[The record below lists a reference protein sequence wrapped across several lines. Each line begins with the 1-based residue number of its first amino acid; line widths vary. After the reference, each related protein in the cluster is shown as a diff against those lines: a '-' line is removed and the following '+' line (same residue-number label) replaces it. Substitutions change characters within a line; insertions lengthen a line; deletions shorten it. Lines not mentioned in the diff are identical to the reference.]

1 MGQSE
6 KFYLG
11 NLYDLQNA
19 KRRNQRLTYDPD
31 DLTTHAIIT
40 GMTGSGKTGLGL
52 IFLEE
57 AALAGIPAILIDP
70 KGDLTNML
78 LHFPE
83 LKPADF
89 QPWIDANVARREGKT
104 PAEAATDA
112 AELWKKGLADWG
124 IDQTRLEAL
133 DKAVD
138 YAVYTPGS
146 DAGFPVSIL
155 ASLNA
160 PSMPWEGNK
169 EILREEISSTV
180 TAILG
185 LIGLKN
191 IDPVRD
197 REHILLANIF
207 ENAWQQ
213 NKDLDMATLITQV
226 HTPPFEKLGVFPLE
240 RFYPEKERFEL
251 AMLLNNFLAAPAFQT
266 WLEGH
271 PLDIEA
277 FLFTPEGKPQ
287 HSIFYTAHLSDEERM
302 FFTTLL
308 FTAIETWMRKQ
319 KGSGS
324 LRAIVYFDEIAGYLP
339 PVANP
344 PSKKTILRMF
354 KQARAFG
361 LGLMLATQNP
371 VDLDYKALSNAGTW
385 IIGKLQTEHEKNRLL
400 NGLER
405 AAPGVDR
412 GDLDQIISQLDKRI
426 FLLHNVHDDKPQVF
440 HTRWAMNYL
449 AGPITRTQLPAL
461 NALKG
466 NQQATT
472 AAAKDEIPTP
482 TTAGTTEPVRPTEAS
497 TPGDINPPAIPRSIP
512 VFYLPA
518 DRGLSYARKKVSDHF
533 DQEIPKPSYLY
544 SPKLVGQ
551 ARVIFYSRKHNIS
564 HETLFTV
571 RTDQLKSKG
580 LVHWEN
586 FLTDSALDPD
596 ELATSPLPDATYER
610 PSDLSIDDTDLI
622 KTLKKD
628 FEDWIYR
635 TQVIKLRVNP
645 MLDVVA
651 GPEESEAAFKT
662 RCQAAA
668 EKKRDEEVEDIRQ
681 KYEKKLDAMEA
692 KLEKEVL
699 EVEEDKQVLNHRRM
713 EEVGTGMENIL
724 SLFSGRRRRITTSL
738 TKRRMTVKAKAD
750 LEESQQTVEDLQ
762 DQMLK
767 LEEEL
772 KAELEAVNEKWEE
785 SIAQVIEEPVSPYK
799 KNIFIELFGVLWLPH
814 FAFQKGQEW
823 IKVQAASWES
833 EG

>member
-1 MGQSE
+1 MGRSE

-11 NLYDLQNA
+11 NLYDLQNN
-19 KRRNQRLTYDPD
+19 KRLNQQIAYDPD

-70 KGDLTNML
+70 KGDLTNMM

-104 PAEAATDA
+104 PAEAAATA
-112 AELWKKGLADWG
+112 AELWKNGLSDWG

-133 DKAVD
+133 SQAVD

-160 PSMPWEGNK
+160 PPIPWEGNK

-213 NKDLDMATLITQV
+213 NKDLDMAALITQV
-226 HTPPFEKLGVFPLE
+226 HTPPFEKLGIFPLE
-240 RFYPEKERFEL
+240 RFYPEKDRFEL
-251 AMLLNNFLAAPAFQT
+251 AILLNNFLAAPAFQT
-266 WLEGH
+266 WLEGQ
-271 PLDIEA
+271 PLEIEQL
-277 FLFTPEGKPQ
+277 LFTPKGKPR

-385 IIGKLQTEHEKNRLL
+385 IIGKLQTEQDKNRLL
-400 NGLER
+400 NGLEG

-466 NQQATT
+466 NQHTT
-472 AAAKDEIPTP
+472 TAAKDETPTP
-482 TTAGTTEPVRPTEAS
+482 TTAGTTESVPPPEAPE
-497 TPGDINPPAIPRSIP
+497 PGDINPPVIPRSIP

-518 DRGLSYARKKVSDHF
+518 DRGLSYARDRVSDRF
-533 DQEIPKPSYLY
+533 GQEIPEPSYLY

-551 ARVIFYSRKHNIS
+551 ARVMFYSKKHNIS
-564 HETLFTV
+564 HETIFTIHM
-571 RTDQLKSKG
+571 DQLKSKG

-596 ELATSPLPDATYER
+596 EIATSPLPDATYKR
-610 PSDLSIDDTDLI
+610 PNDLPIDDTDLI

-628 FEDWIYR
+628 FQEWIYR
-635 TQVIKLRVNP
+635 TQVMKLRVNLT
-645 MLDVVA
+645 LDVVA
-651 GPEESEAAFKT
+651 GPDESEAAFKA

-681 KYEKKLDAMEA
+681 KYEKKLDAMES

-699 EVEEDKQVLNHRRM
+699 ELEEDKQVLNHRRM

-738 TKRRMTVKAKAD
+738 TKRRMTVKAKTD
-750 LEESQQTVEDLQ
+750 LEESQQTIKDLQ
-762 DQMLK
+762 EQMLK
-767 LEEEL
+767 LEEDL
-772 KAELEAVNEKWEE
+772 KAELEAVSEKWKE
-785 SIAQVIEEPVSPYK
+785 SIDQVVEEPVSPYK
-799 KNIFIELFGVLWLPH
+799 KNIFIELFGVLWIPH
-814 FAFQKGQEW
+814 FAFKKDQGW
-823 IKVQAASWES
+823 ITFSAASWEND
-833 EG
+833 G